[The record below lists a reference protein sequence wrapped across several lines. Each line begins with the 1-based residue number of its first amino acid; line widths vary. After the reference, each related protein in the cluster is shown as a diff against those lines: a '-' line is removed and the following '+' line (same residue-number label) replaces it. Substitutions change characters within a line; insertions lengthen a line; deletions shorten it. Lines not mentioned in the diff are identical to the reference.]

1 MKYLEITLHD
11 NDFCNELNGL
21 GQYLIEQITN
31 NGGEFNINDNYPLF
45 RDGIVKYLSAAYQL
59 RKVIWWGK
67 ADNVGDVADYF
78 DLRLKIRVIE
88 ENELKS
94 WDNAEILYVPICTLD
109 DVYHGVTWAIV

>member
-11 NDFCNELNGL
+11 NDFGRELNGL

-31 NGGEFNINDNYPLF
+31 NDGEFNINDNYPLF

-59 RKVIWWGK
+59 RKAIWWGK
-67 ADNVGDVADYF
+67 AVDVGDVADYF

-94 WDNAEILYVPICTLD
+94 WDNAEILYVPICTLN